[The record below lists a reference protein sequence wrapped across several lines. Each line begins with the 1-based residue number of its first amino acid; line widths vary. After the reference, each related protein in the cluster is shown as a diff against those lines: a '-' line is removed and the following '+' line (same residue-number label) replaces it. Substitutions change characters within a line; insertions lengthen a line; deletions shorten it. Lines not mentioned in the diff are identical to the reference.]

1 MSPKNKKELILI
13 RKKLDS
19 LDNKLIE
26 IIKKR
31 TKLVDKVVQLKV
43 FKKEIVDKKRISN
56 ILKSVKQKSIRKNID
71 PKITHRIWKNMI
83 WSYINY
89 ERKIFKKK

>member
-26 IIKKR
+26 LIKKR
-31 TKLVDKVVQLKV
+31 TKLVDKVVKLKV

-56 ILKSVKQKSIRKNID
+56 ILKGVRQKSIRKSID

>member
-26 IIKKR
+26 LIKRR

-56 ILKSVKQKSIRKNID
+56 ILKGVKQKSIRKNID

>member
-56 ILKSVKQKSIRKNID
+56 ILKGVKQKSIRKNID

>member
-1 MSPKNKKELILI
+1 MSPKNKKKLILI

-26 IIKKR
+26 LIKKR

>member
-26 IIKKR
+26 LIKKR
-31 TKLVDKVVQLKV
+31 TKLVDKVVQLKA
-43 FKKEIVDKKRISN
+43 FKKEIVDKRRISN

>member
-26 IIKKR
+26 LIKKR
-31 TKLVDKVVQLKV
+31 TKLVDKVVKLKV

>member
-26 IIKKR
+26 LIKKR

-56 ILKSVKQKSIRKNID
+56 ILKGVKQKSIINNID

>member
-26 IIKKR
+26 LIKKR
-31 TKLVDKVVQLKV
+31 TKLVDKVVKLKV

-56 ILKSVKQKSIRKNID
+56 ILKGVRQISIRKSID

>member
-26 IIKKR
+26 LIKKR
-31 TKLVDKVVQLKV
+31 TKLVDKVVQLKT
-43 FKKEIVDKKRISN
+43 FKKEIVDKRRISN

-89 ERKIFKKK
+89 EKKIFKKK

>member
-26 IIKKR
+26 LIKKR

-56 ILKSVKQKSIRKNID
+56 ILKGVKQKSIRKNID
-71 PKITHRIWKNMI
+71 PKITRRIWKNMI
-83 WSYINY
+83 WSYIEF
-89 ERKIFKKK
+89 ERRNFKEK

>member
-56 ILKSVKQKSIRKNID
+56 ILKAIKQKSIRKNID

>member
-26 IIKKR
+26 LIKKR

-56 ILKSVKQKSIRKNID
+56 ILKGVKQKSIRKNID

-89 ERKIFKKK
+89 EKKIFKKK

>member
-56 ILKSVKQKSIRKNID
+56 ILKGVKQKSIRKNID
-71 PKITHRIWKNMI
+71 PKITHRICKNMI

>member
-26 IIKKR
+26 LIKKR
-31 TKLVDKVVQLKV
+31 TKLVDKVVKLKV

-56 ILKSVKQKSIRKNID
+56 ILKSVKQKSIRICSCY
-71 PKITHRIWKNMI
+71 RQG
-83 WSYINY
+83 
-89 ERKIFKKK
+89 

>member
-26 IIKKR
+26 LIKKR
-31 TKLVDKVVQLKV
+31 TKLVDLVIKNNTYVGVLI
-43 FKKEIVDKKRISN
+43 FPGISISHN
-56 ILKSVKQKSIRKNID
+56 SLIISAALLNKIKFVKIK
-71 PKITHRIWKNMI
+71 KITQN
-83 WSYINY
+83 N
-89 ERKIFKKK
+89 

>member
-26 IIKKR
+26 LIKKR

-56 ILKSVKQKSIRKNID
+56 ILKGIKQKSIRKNID

>member
-26 IIKKR
+26 LIKKR

-43 FKKEIVDKKRISN
+43 FKKEILDKKRISELTN
-56 ILKSVKQKSIRKNID
+56 REVQFIGNLKLAKINKNKVEELDRAIFSDKILD
-71 PKITHRIWKNMI
+71 L
-83 WSYINY
+83 
-89 ERKIFKKK
+89 

>member
-26 IIKKR
+26 LFKKR
-31 TKLVDKVVQLKV
+31 TKLVDKVVQLKA
-43 FKKEIVDKKRISN
+43 FKKEIVDKRRISN
-56 ILKSVKQKSIRKNID
+56 ILKSVEQKSIRKNID

>member
-56 ILKSVKQKSIRKNID
+56 ILRGVRQKSIRKSID